1 MLQDSIRD
9 LIEPLI
15 ESELMELVDIE
26 CQKMKT
32 RWLIRLFID
41 KEGGVTLDDCQKI
54 SHVAGDILDVHNV
67 PHGPYTLEV
76 SSPGLNRRLTRDKDF
91 LKFRGENVQIR
102 TAEKI
107 EGIRN
112 FQGRLVEYI
121 IEDGGKTVVVERE
134 GTLFRI
140 PREQILKANLEVETE
155 HIPRSPAQGNRRN
168 KKKDMKLA

>member
-9 LIEPLI
+9 LIEPLV

-54 SHVAGDILDVHNV
+54 SHVAGDSLDVHNV
-67 PHGPYTLEV
+67 PTGPYILEV

-102 TAEKI
+102 TTDKI

-121 IEDGGKTVVVERE
+121 MENDGRIVVVERE

-140 PREQILKANLEVETE
+140 PKEKIVKAHLEVETE
-155 HIPRSPAQGNRRN
+155 HIPRSPARGSRRN
-168 KKKDMKLA
+168 KRKT